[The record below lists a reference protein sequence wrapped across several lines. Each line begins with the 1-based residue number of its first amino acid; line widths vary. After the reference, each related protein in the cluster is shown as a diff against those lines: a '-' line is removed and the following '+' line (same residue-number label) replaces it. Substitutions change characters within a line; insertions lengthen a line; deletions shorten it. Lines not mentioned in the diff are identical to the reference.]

1 MYAFKPTYILLSFFL
16 ISILYDSYSQ
26 LTKKKNGMVV
36 SDSKLASEIGVKI
49 LKSGGNAVDASIA
62 SAFALAVT
70 YPAAGNIGG
79 GGFVIYFNAEKES
92 VTTIDFREKAPLK
105 SYEKMYIDETG
116 QFQTKKSSY
125 GIRSIGVPGTVDGLY
140 HFHKKYGK
148 LPWKVLIQ
156 PSIDLSKDGFKMT
169 NGLFNSIKNQNF
181 HQSKKYLKTYFNNKN
196 GNLVKPGEL
205 WIQESLSKTLT
216 AIRDNGRD
224 GFYKGWVADEIVNFM
239 KKNNGLIDYNDL
251 IKYKSTER
259 IPVRGNY
266 RGFEVFSMPPPSSGG
281 ITLIS
286 MLNILENEDFKKIK
300 LNSTTFIHLLVE
312 TMKIGFYNRAKYL
325 GDPDFNPNIPIDSL
339 LSKKYSKIMFKSIN
353 KKKASKSDPNVLN
366 KNSESDQTTHISV
379 IDKDGSSVS
388 LTYTLEES
396 FGSGIGT
403 NKLGFL
409 FNNEMGDFNPV
420 PGLTNKFGL
429 IGTKPNTIAP
439 GKRMLSSMT
448 PTIVTKNMKPYLII
462 GSPGGRTII
471 NTVLQSIINTID
483 YNMNLDEAIEASK
496 FHHQWLPDKIIFE
509 KSKFSS
515 ETLNDLSKMGH
526 DFNFTTRLGNLMGI
540 IYDEKENI
548 FIGATDS
555 ASSDGAA
562 IGY

>member
-1 MYAFKPTYILLSFFL
+1 
-16 ISILYDSYSQ
+16 
-26 LTKKKNGMVV
+26 
-36 SDSKLASEIGVKI
+36 
-49 LKSGGNAVDASIA
+49 
-62 SAFALAVT
+62 
-70 YPAAGNIGG
+70 
-79 GGFVIYFNAEKES
+79 
-92 VTTIDFREKAPLK
+92 
-105 SYEKMYIDETG
+105 
-116 QFQTKKSSY
+116 
-125 GIRSIGVPGTVDGLY
+125 
-140 HFHKKYGK
+140 
-148 LPWKVLIQ
+148 
-156 PSIDLSKDGFKMT
+156 
-169 NGLFNSIKNQNF
+169 
-181 HQSKKYLKTYFNNKN
+181 
-196 GNLVKPGEL
+196 
-205 WIQESLSKTLT
+205 
-216 AIRDNGRD
+216 
-224 GFYKGWVADEIVNFM
+224 
-239 KKNNGLIDYNDL
+239 
-251 IKYKSTER
+251 
-259 IPVRGNY
+259 
-266 RGFEVFSMPPPSSGG
+266 
-281 ITLIS
+281 
-286 MLNILENEDFKKIK
+286 
-300 LNSTTFIHLLVE
+300 
-312 TMKIGFYNRAKYL
+312 MKIGFYNRAKYL
-325 GDPDFNPNIPIDSL
+325 GDPDFNPNIPTDSL
-339 LSKKYSKIMFKSIN
+339 LSKKYSKIMFKSIDKN
-353 KKKASKSDPNVLN
+353 KASKSDPNILN

-420 PGLTNKFGL
+420 PGLSNKFGL

-471 NTVLQSIINTID
+471 NTVLQSIINIID

-496 FHHQWLPDKIIFE
+496 FHHQWLPDKIVFE

-515 ETLNDLSKMGH
+515 ETLNDLSEMGH
-526 DFNFTTRLGNLMGI
+526 DFNFTSRLGNLMGI